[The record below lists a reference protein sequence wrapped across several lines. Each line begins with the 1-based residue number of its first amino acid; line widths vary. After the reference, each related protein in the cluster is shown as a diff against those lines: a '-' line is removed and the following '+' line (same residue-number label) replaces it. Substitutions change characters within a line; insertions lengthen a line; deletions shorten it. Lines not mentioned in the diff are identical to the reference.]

1 MDIIEILDLIKI
13 KRNHF
18 RDEWINA
25 ILSGNKKRAEKN
37 HQMYQVMDDLFEQ
50 ILYAALNRRD

>member
-1 MDIIEILDLIKI
+1 MDTIEILDLIKI

-25 ILSGNKKRAEKN
+25 ILRGDSKNAEMN
-37 HQMYQVMDDLFEQ
+37 HQMYQVLDDLFEQ
-50 ILYAALNRRD
+50 ILHAALNRKD